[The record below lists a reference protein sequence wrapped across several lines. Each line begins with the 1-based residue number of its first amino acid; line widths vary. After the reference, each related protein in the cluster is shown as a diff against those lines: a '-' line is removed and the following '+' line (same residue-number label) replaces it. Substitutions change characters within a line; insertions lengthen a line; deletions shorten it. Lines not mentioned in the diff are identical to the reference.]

1 MNVHLIT
8 ELAASPAAVPAGGS
22 PVAIGS
28 GILLAGGVYYVAKSR
43 GVVFLVL
50 VAFVAGVMLSGSTVA
65 VSLAGAADHI
75 VGGIF
80 NGVASIAS

>member
-1 MNVHLIT
+1 MNVNLIT
-8 ELAASPAAVPAGGS
+8 ELAATPTAVPAGGS

-28 GILLAGGVYYVAKSR
+28 GILLVAGVYYVAKSR
-43 GVVFLVL
+43 GAIFLVL
-50 VAFVAGVMLSGSTVA
+50 VAFIAGTMLSGSYVSVA
-65 VSLAGAADHI
+65 LAGAADHI